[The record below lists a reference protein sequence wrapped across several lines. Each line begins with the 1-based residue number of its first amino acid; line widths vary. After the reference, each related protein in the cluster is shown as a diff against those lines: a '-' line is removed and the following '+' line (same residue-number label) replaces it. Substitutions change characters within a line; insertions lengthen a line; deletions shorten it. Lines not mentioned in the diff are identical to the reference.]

1 MSSTVATDCD
11 LSHETFPASR
21 KRPVSECSEMQVDH
35 SLPLPSLSTATVED
49 VYKLLLLAE
58 EQHLM
63 RLRHYCEDALLC
75 QPPDDLHGLKVAQR
89 FGLGRLEE
97 RYRKRYAGG
106 ALHSQY

>member
-49 VYKLLLLAE
+49 
-58 EQHLM
+58 QHLM